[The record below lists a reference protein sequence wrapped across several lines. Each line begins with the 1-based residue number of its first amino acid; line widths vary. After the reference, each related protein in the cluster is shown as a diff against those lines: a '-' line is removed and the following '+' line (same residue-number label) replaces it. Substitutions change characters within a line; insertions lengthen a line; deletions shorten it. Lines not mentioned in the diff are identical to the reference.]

1 MSGTIVLVP
10 TPVPPQPRLEYG
22 FTFRYTNVIQI
33 DTQEETDMRSINVR
47 DLRLRSAQ
55 VWRQLA
61 EEKELVVRSKGK
73 SVAVLSATTEDMLET
88 TLTALRRARAL
99 QAVMALQMESA
110 RVGKDRLT
118 LDDIN
123 KEIGA
128 VRQSRQP

>member
-1 MSGTIVLVP
+1 
-10 TPVPPQPRLEYG
+10 
-22 FTFRYTNVIQI
+22 VIQI

>member
-1 MSGTIVLVP
+1 
-10 TPVPPQPRLEYG
+10 
-22 FTFRYTNVIQI
+22 
-33 DTQEETDMRSINVR
+33 MRSINVR